1 MKILLGIDGS
11 RYSLAATRFVCDHLA
26 RPGREVDTVHVL
38 PLVVQPGGHPPRR
51 QPQKLRIPAVARS
64 WLDRAEKNL
73 RSFGVRITRHV
84 RRGLPARVVPEL
96 AAEGAYDLLVVGA
109 KGRSDIPFLPTG
121 SVALALLEQ
130 HLPANVLLVR
140 ERKVPREERVAI
152 AQRPFVVLF
161 PTDGSSRIESV
172 ARSFFRSFGA
182 PDLRP
187 IAVAVAELPEPAA
200 LAGMEVED
208 RKRLIRQLMDA
219 AGRWA
224 REAKPLLARPG
235 IRPQARTVRGR
246 PAAAIVE
253 EARRSG
259 ANLIVLGSRGAAS
272 PAAGPLGSVALQ
284 VARLAPCSVLI
295 VREH

>member
-1 MKILLGIDGS
+1 VGTLTPPAGSCAFRCGAFLAGS
-11 RYSLAATRFVCDHLA
+11 RGKSLR
-26 RPGREVDTVHVL
+26 G
-38 PLVVQPGGHPPRR
+38 
-51 QPQKLRIPAVARS
+51 
-64 WLDRAEKNL
+64 
-73 RSFGVRITRHV
+73 FGVGSPDTSGADCP
-84 RRGLPARVVPEL
+84 RGSCRTGAK
-96 AAEGAYDLLVVGA
+96 GAYDLLVVGA

-140 ERKVPREERVAI
+140 ERKVPKEERVAI
-152 AQRPFVVLF
+152 EQRPFVVLF
-161 PTDGSSRIESV
+161 PTDGSSRLESV
-172 ARSFFRSFGA
+172 ARSFFRSFSA

-235 IRPQARTVRGR
+235 IRPQAPDLARQGRGR
-246 PAAAIVE
+246 HC
-253 EARRSG
+253 RRGPPQRCRSDRIG
-259 ANLIVLGSRGAAS
+259 LGAARGGS
-272 PAAGPLGSVALQ
+272 AAGPLGGAWHCRLPALP
-284 VARLAPCSVLI
+284 RAPS
-295 VREH
+295 